1 LSKTFGTLS
10 YEDGKWVIKAEAHV
24 ALMLKR
30 VFGKINKNSHGRITM
45 LDTVDTARNLEWFVQ
60 RYPLEYETGS
70 VERRLKGQSDKHRER
85 ASLVERILSRV
96 GTPRDFV
103 LAEPL
108 RDYQKLAVELA
119 LAGGGLLV
127 CDEMGLGKTPL
138 AIGMMTEAVTRPAL
152 VVAPKAIQRQW
163 QRQIK
168 RFAPGLTVH
177 ILQQGTPYDL
187 GKSKAKGKKVID
199 GQQAL
204 PSVQTFPDVII
215 STPSKLPGWSETIA
229 GIVKL
234 IVLDECQE
242 FRNGGNTAKGAAAK
256 HIGSH
261 ATYRLGL
268 SGTPIHNHGAEMFEV
283 CELIR
288 PGALGER
295 EEFLREWCKGL
306 SEKVDDPKAFGAFLR
321 AEGIMLRRTR
331 SEVGR
336 ELPGLSR
343 VFHDIDSDA
352 EPIDDVEEAATALAR
367 TVLSQGREAFAGE
380 RLKASG
386 ELSYLLR
393 QATGVAKAVPVAD
406 FVRMLVEQDQPVVL
420 SGWHRRVY
428 EIWNERLAAY
438 KPVMVTGS
446 ESDKQKDDA
455 LQEFIKGRS
464 RVIIISLR
472 SAAGLD
478 GLQFASRTVVHGE
491 LDWSP
496 AIHEQF
502 DTRVFRDGQKDPV
515 FSYYLLSQDG
525 SDPIVQTA
533 LRGKGEQLQGIRDP
547 DVEFFHKLQN
557 EDPERVRNLAEA
569 FLNRRSRPK
578 EVA

>member
-1 LSKTFGTLS
+1 MKTFGKLGF
-10 YEDGKWVIKAEAHV
+10 EDGKWVIQCEAHV

-30 VFGKINKNSHGRITM
+30 VFGKINKQSHGRIEM
-45 LDTVDTARNLEWFVQ
+45 ADTVDTSRNLEWFLQ
-60 RYPLEYETGS
+60 RYPLEYETPS
-70 VERRLKGQSDKHRER
+70 IERRLKRQADKHRER
-85 ASLVERILSRV
+85 ATLVEQILSRI
-96 GTPRDFV
+96 GTPRNFV

-108 RDYQKLAVELA
+108 RDYQNLAVELA
-119 LAGGGLLV
+119 LAGGGLLC

-138 AIGMMTEAVTRPAL
+138 AIGMMTEGTTRPVL
-152 VVAPKAIQRQW
+152 VVAPKALQRQW

-177 ILQQGTPYDL
+177 ILEATTPYDL
-187 GKSKAKGKKVID
+187 GKGKPKGKKPLE

-215 STPSKLPGWSETIA
+215 STPAKLQGWAETLG
-229 GIVKL
+229 GIIKL

-242 FRNGGNTAKGAAAK
+242 FRNGPSTAKGAAAQ
-256 HIGSH
+256 HIGSR
-261 ATYRLGL
+261 ASYRLGL
-268 SGTPIHNHGAEMFEV
+268 SGTPIHNEGAEMFEV

-306 SEKVDDPKAFGAFLR
+306 SSKVDDPKAFGAFLR
-321 AEGIMLRRTR
+321 SEGIMLRRTR
-331 SEVGR
+331 ADVGR

-343 VFHDIDSDA
+343 VFHDIDSDE
-352 EPIDDVEEAATALAR
+352 EPLADVEEAATALAR
-367 TVLSQGREAFAGE
+367 LVLSKDKEAFVGE
-380 RLKASG
+380 KLKASG

-393 QATGVAKAVPVAD
+393 QATGIAKAPHVAD

-420 SGWHRRVY
+420 SGWHRRCY
-428 EIWNERLAAY
+428 EIWNERLEEY

-464 RVIIISLR
+464 RVIMISLR

-478 GLQFASRTVVHGE
+478 GLQYASRTVVHGE

-496 AIHEQF
+496 AVHEQF

-515 FSYYLLSQDG
+515 FAYYLLSQDG

-547 DVEFFHKLQN
+547 DIEFFQKLQN

-569 FLNRRSRPK
+569 FLNRRTRSK